1 MAESRILLVALAF
14 GRQGGIETYNMNLAS
29 TLMSLGYEVDVW
41 AVHDLDQ
48 SGRAGFRSVCLSPKG
63 QLAKR
68 VYWRIWKPYLRWRL
82 AREHHRYALIIA
94 SHLFVLPLVH
104 QACQSSRPLV
114 WACTYGTETWAD
126 WDMPLYR
133 ALVSASAILTI
144 SRYTEST
151 ICARLPDC
159 TVYHVPTCIDTDHFV
174 PSIIERSHL
183 NAINAT
189 GILLT
194 VGRLS
199 SQARYKGQ
207 DTVIRALPQIVRQ
220 VDRAVQYW
228 IVGSGDDLP
237 RLQRLAADCGV
248 AEQVQFLGRLS
259 DEQLI
264 TAYQSCDVFIMPS
277 RMERRPGGTWAG
289 EGFGITYLEAAAC
302 GKPVVASK
310 QGGAPEAVRDGVS
323 GLVVDPDAVE
333 AVADA
338 ASTLLANPELAQR
351 MGEAG
356 RQFVVEN
363 FSMPVLRHRVAEL
376 LRESGL

>member
-48 SGRAGFRSVCLSPKG
+48 SGKAGFRSMCLSPRG
-63 QLAKR
+63 RLAKR
-68 VYWRIWKPYLRWRL
+68 VYWRIWRPYLRWRL
-82 AREHHRYALIIA
+82 ARVHHRYALIIA

-104 QACQSSRPLV
+104 QACGSLPPLV
-114 WACTYGTETWAD
+114 WACTYGTETWAE
-126 WDMPLYR
+126 WDLELQR
-133 ALVSASAILTI
+133 ALASTSAILTI
-144 SRYTEST
+144 SHYTEGMIRT
-151 ICARLPDC
+151 RLPNSMIYLIPP
-159 TVYHVPTCIDTDHFV
+159 VIDTERFK
-174 PSIIERSHL
+174 PSL
-183 NAINAT
+183 T
-189 GILLT
+189 GSSPPDPAVLLT

-207 DTVIRALPQIVRQ
+207 DVVIRALPQIVQQ

-248 AEQVQFLGRLS
+248 VEQVQFLGRLS

-323 GLVVDPDAVE
+323 GLVVDPDSVKAV
-333 AVADA
+333 VDA